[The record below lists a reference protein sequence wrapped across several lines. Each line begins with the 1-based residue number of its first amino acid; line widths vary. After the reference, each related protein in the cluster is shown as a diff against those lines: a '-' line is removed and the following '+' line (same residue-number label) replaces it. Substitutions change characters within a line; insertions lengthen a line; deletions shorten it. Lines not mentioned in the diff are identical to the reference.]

1 MATKTEFG
9 GPDGRRGSTLASTT
23 LKPFTPRTLNL
34 IRIIAVEVK
43 IPAIFVF
50 ILKFKPELR
59 INHCIWV
66 VFVSHGSRSSWM
78 EKSANVLELPMRGR
92 NLCLK
97 ALHLV

>member
-43 IPAIFVF
+43 ISAIFVF

-66 VFVSHGSRSSWM
+66 VFVSHSSRSSWM
-78 EKSANVLELPMRGR
+78 VHS
-92 NLCLK
+92 
-97 ALHLV
+97 